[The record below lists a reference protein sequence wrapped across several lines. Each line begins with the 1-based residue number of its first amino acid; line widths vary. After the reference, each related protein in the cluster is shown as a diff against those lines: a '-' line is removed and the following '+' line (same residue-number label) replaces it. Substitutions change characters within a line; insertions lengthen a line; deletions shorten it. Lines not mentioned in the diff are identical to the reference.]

1 MWTKAQMAK
10 LSVEQQELV
19 ARFELS
25 KLRQRQQL
33 LEVVR
38 GRNWFSRCVPILLI
52 WTPWVVLQILEL
64 CKFFDSKQMTFVIYA
79 SNGLALFSG
88 IIWMLYSLI
97 DHRLN
102 ALVKLLDLDHKDP
115 TDSNNSKDEKVG

>member
-1 MWTKAQMAK
+1 
-10 LSVEQQELV
+10 
-19 ARFELS
+19 
-25 KLRQRQQL
+25 
-33 LEVVR
+33 
-38 GRNWFSRCVPILLI
+38 
-52 WTPWVVLQILEL
+52 
-64 CKFFDSKQMTFVIYA
+64 MTFVIYA

>member
-52 WTPWVVLQILEL
+52 WTPWLVLQILEL

>member
-1 MWTKAQMAK
+1 MAK